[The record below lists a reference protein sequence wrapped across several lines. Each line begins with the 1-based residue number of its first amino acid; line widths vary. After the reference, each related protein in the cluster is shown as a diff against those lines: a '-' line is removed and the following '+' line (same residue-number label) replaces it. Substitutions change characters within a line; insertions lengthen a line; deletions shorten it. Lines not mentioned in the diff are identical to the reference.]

1 VLYFYSFAS
10 IGDSCYCLSLDFLDW
25 KHLHPEYLASCSHLY
40 IAYLLACIF
49 TSIIFTYMPF
59 MWYDGWL
66 VGDVGGGSG
75 LAVRLPCEIVVGW
88 RDGSVE
94 SHVGGGVKEFWRY
107 SLSWHFSSVILAGVR
122 GFTLEW
128 CTKCMECL
136 RSGSCGYDGYVTGV
150 VVVATCE
157 RWATWLVEGACS
169 GQLRTVVGWCL
180 GHGTMLN
187 VHTTGPVWGGA
198 HSIELVWTNLVMW
211 EKRCTGFCPRST
223 VRRMSMVFPATVG
236 GP

>member
-1 VLYFYSFAS
+1 MMV
-10 IGDSCYCLSLDFLDW
+10 
-25 KHLHPEYLASCSHLY
+25 
-40 IAYLLACIF
+40 
-49 TSIIFTYMPF
+49 
-59 MWYDGWL
+59 GWL

-94 SHVGGGVKEFWRY
+94 SRVGGGVKEFWRY

-122 GFTLEW
+122 GFTLER

-136 RSGSCGYDGYVTGV
+136 GSGSCGYDGYVTGV

-187 VHTTGPVWGGA
+187 VHATGPVWGGA